1 MQVLGIK
8 MLQTNPSLLTK
19 SLERGE
25 FTLISKRNRPIGIA
39 LAFDDTIVSLGL
51 KRALLLEAYKSGYL
65 SLGQLSKELN
75 LSKKDTMKMLSH
87 MGIDVIEYDFSDD
100 LNFIKDFNDSK

>member
-19 SLERGE
+19 SFDKKE
-25 FTLISKRNRPIGIA
+25 FTIVSKRNRPIGVA
-39 LAFDDTIVSLGL
+39 LAFDDNILSLGL

-65 SLGQLSKELN
+65 SLGQLSHELN
-75 LSKKDTMKMLSH
+75 LSKKETMNMLSN
-87 MGIDVIEYDFSDD
+87 MGIDVINYDFSDD
-100 LNFIKDFNDSK
+100 LEFIEDFNDSK